1 MLALSKAKNSSLSN
15 LPFPN
20 KKGGRNGESGYYN
33 GGFSENEVSKI
44 ADWTPEEILNR
55 GLKMLKFME
64 SQWGIDFQNDTYR
77 KEMLGLAFLGSEK
90 QK

>member
-1 MLALSKAKNSSLSN
+1 
-15 LPFPN
+15 
-20 KKGGRNGESGYYN
+20 
-33 GGFSENEVSKI
+33 
-44 ADWTPEEILNR
+44 
-55 GLKMLKFME
+55 ME